1 LTQTGWKEATPFQQF
16 ACLGYSASPTR
27 GKAEYDR
34 TTRRFDIVAI
44 SRFERRNL
52 AWKAVM
58 SNVKLFVIL
67 AAASLLVIFTIQNA
81 AEIEVNLFFWSITT
95 RRAFLVFGV
104 LVIGIL
110 IGWIFHSIS
119 AHRKDQVAPRSGST
133 EPGAVEPMRDDRRV

>member
-1 LTQTGWKEATPFQQF
+1 
-16 ACLGYSASPTR
+16 
-27 GKAEYDR
+27 
-34 TTRRFDIVAI
+34 
-44 SRFERRNL
+44 
-52 AWKAVM
+52 M

-119 AHRKDQVAPRSGST
+119 AHRKDQAAPRSGPT
-133 EPGAVEPMRDDRRV
+133 EPGAGSTMAVAQRCCRKDYGYAGRRGVYDGLRARIGGK